1 VDRTRVARGDSKSSK
16 HRRRGGCWRQHQFHL
31 RMAKRTRGTKQERLK
46 TCKHSVFSFLLK
58 WKNDA
63 LLQQWAFSTRQKAT
77 SICKL
82 IWWARLFVFCGDM
95 MARASVLLDARTC
108 MTWKEGMVSF
118 GPHSLQ
124 PKTHKN
130 EAPKMMLGAGSLV
143 AIRRHYRNE
152 STRTLIL

>member
-1 VDRTRVARGDSKSSK
+1 MSFFNTTESNKHTKVDLMG
-16 HRRRGGCWRQHQFHL
+16 
-31 RMAKRTRGTKQERLK
+31 
-46 TCKHSVFSFLLK
+46 
-58 WKNDA
+58 
-63 LLQQWAFSTRQKAT
+63 KA
-77 SICKL
+77 
-82 IWWARLFVFCGDM
+82 VFCGDM
-95 MARASVLLDARTC
+95 MARVSVLLDARTC